1 MTKMTNAAKRL
12 PENPFQPAPGASPP
26 ILAGRAAELASIDDA
41 CDRVSRAS
49 APTPLVFLGLRG
61 LGKTVLLN
69 EVRARTPA
77 GVHLRL
83 EIEKGAP
90 LARIIHHAVAAL
102 QTTIESGT
110 KRFAKAIDA
119 VLRYVPLPSFELPH
133 DLGALALS
141 APAGELQPQTL
152 PVGRA
157 IAELADAA
165 ATLKRYLVITIDEV
179 QNADIAAFRSLVAAV
194 HQSAG
199 SAHPILLACAGLP
212 EAAAV
217 LDELHTY
224 AKRWDRFDLDFLTRA
239 ETVEAIRLPLQK
251 AGVAIDDDAL
261 DLLVSEA
268 AGYPFFVQKY
278 ASTVWN
284 RHRGKRITREDID
297 AALPSVR
304 AMVEKTYYA
313 DEFRDL
319 SPRERLFCKILA
331 QLGPGAHQLGRIA
344 DAFGVKSSA
353 ISSIR
358 GNLIRK
364 GIVFAP
370 SSGMI
375 AFRMPLADRYVRDHA
390 SFFFD
395 LAAERYRSK
404 LAP

>member
-1 MTKMTNAAKRL
+1 MPKRDSSSNDV
-12 PENPFQPAPGASPP
+12 NPFQPAPGASPP
-26 ILAGRAAELASIDDA
+26 VLVGRAAEVASIEDA
-41 CDRVSRAS
+41 CERVARSS

-69 EVRARTPA
+69 EVRART
-77 GVHLRL
+77 GDGIQLRL
-83 EIEKGAP
+83 EIGKGVP
-90 LARIIHHAVAAL
+90 LATSIHTAVASL
-102 QTTIESGT
+102 KRRIEPGSRRFTKSIES
-110 KRFAKAIDA
+110 
-119 VLRYVPLPSFELPH
+119 VLRNVPLPSFELPH
-133 DLGALALS
+133 EMGAVAFT
-141 APAGELQPQTL
+141 PPPEETEPETL

-157 IAELADAA
+157 IAELADAVG
-165 ATLKRYLVITIDEV
+165 TIERYLVITIDEV
-179 QNADIAAFRSLVAAV
+179 QNTDISAFQALVAVV

-199 SAHPILLACAGLP
+199 TKNPILLASAGLP
-212 EAAAV
+212 EAAGV
-217 LDELHTY
+217 LDKLHTY
-224 AKRWDRFDLDFLTRA
+224 SKRWDRFELEFLTRA
-239 ETVEAIRLPLQK
+239 EMVEAIRVPLQH
-251 AGVAIDDDAL
+251 AGVTIADDAL

-268 AGYPFFVQKY
+268 AGYPYFVQKY

-284 RHRGKRITREDID
+284 KHRGKKITLADID
-297 AALPSVR
+297 AALPGVR

-331 QLGPGAHQLGRIA
+331 AFGPGSHALGKIA
-344 DAFGVKSSA
+344 DELGVKSSA

-358 GNLIRK
+358 GNLIKK

-370 SSGMI
+370 SAGAI

-395 LAAERYRSK
+395 PRAQEYGAN

>member
-1 MTKMTNAAKRL
+1 M
-12 PENPFQPAPGASPP
+12 PERARPFGPNPFQPAPGASPP
-26 ILAGRAAELASIDDA
+26 ILAGRAAEVASIDDA
-41 CDRVSRAS
+41 CERVARAS

-69 EVRARTPA
+69 EIRARTSA
-77 GVHLRL
+77 GVQLRL
-83 EIEKGAP
+83 EIEKNAS
-90 LARIIHHAVAAL
+90 LARAIHHAVASLRTSIEPGPTRFGKA
-102 QTTIESGT
+102 IES
-110 KRFAKAIDA
+110 A
-119 VLRYVPLPSFELPH
+119 LRHVPLPSYALPH
-133 DLGALALS
+133 DMGSVSLT
-141 APAGELQPQTL
+141 APAEEAEPETL

-157 IAELADAA
+157 IAELADAVSA
-165 ATLKRYLVITIDEV
+165 LKRYLVITIDEV
-179 QNADIAAFRSLVAAV
+179 QNADVAAFRSLVAVV

-199 SAHPILLACAGLP
+199 TSHPILLASAGLP
-212 EAAAV
+212 ESAAV

-239 ETVEAIRLPLQK
+239 ETVEAIRIPLQQ
-251 AGVAIDDDAL
+251 AGVTIADDAL

-284 RHRGKRITREDID
+284 GHRGKKITLEDID
-297 AALPSVR
+297 AALPAVR
-304 AMVEKTYYA
+304 AIVEKTYYA

-319 SPRERLFCKILA
+319 SPRERLFCKVLA
-331 QLGPGAHQLGRIA
+331 GLGPGPHQLRRIS
-344 DAFGVKSSA
+344 DELGVKSSA

-370 SSGMI
+370 SGGMI

-390 SFFFD
+390 DFFFD
-395 LAAERYRSK
+395 LSAQRYQTLLNAE
-404 LAP
+404 